1 MERGD
6 LAEFGKNSQIM
17 IFLPHFMWAE
27 NNKNRKH
34 VYEYCIETRWKKII
48 RTQVA

>member
-6 LAEFGKNSQIM
+6 FAEFGKNASQII

-27 NNKNRKH
+27 NNK
-34 VYEYCIETRWKKII
+34 YQC
-48 RTQVA
+48 